1 MKLRSLSFLATAV
14 AAAAI
19 LTSAVR
25 TQFSLPVVHAH
36 HGCSNATLIGNYAF
50 SFSGFSNENNTF
62 VPFDGA
68 GIANFDGAGNVS
80 ATFAYS
86 SGGTSSTGN
95 PYTATYSVDSN
106 CAVSL
111 TATPGSGGDNFAG
124 AIVRDGDEILTT
136 DISAPDTLTLN
147 FKRQ

>member
-1 MKLRSLSFLATAV
+1 MKLRSLTLLATAV

-19 LTSAVR
+19 LTSAVQ

-36 HGCSNATLIGNYAF
+36 HGCSNATLMGNYAF
-50 SFSGFSNENNTF
+50 SFSGFSNGSDTII
-62 VPFDGA
+62 PFDGA
-68 GIANFDGAGNVS
+68 GIANFDGDGKMS

-86 SGGTSSTGN
+86 LGGSSSTS
-95 PYTATYSVDSN
+95 PYTATYTVNSN

-111 TATPGSGGDNFAG
+111 TATPGSGGDNLVG
-124 AIVRDGDEILTT
+124 AIVRDGDEILAT
-136 DISAPDTLTLN
+136 DISAPDTLTLD

>member
-1 MKLRSLSFLATAV
+1 MKLRSLTFLAAAV

-19 LTSAVR
+19 LTPAVR

-36 HGCSNATLIGNYAF
+36 QGCSNATLRGNYAF
-50 SFSGFSNENNTF
+50 SFAGFSNGNNTIT
-62 VPFDGA
+62 PFDGA
-68 GIANFDGAGNVS
+68 GIANFDGVGNAS

-86 SGGTSSTGN
+86 SGGTSGTS

-124 AIVRDGDEILTT
+124 AIVRDGDEILVT
-136 DISAPDTLTLN
+136 DISAPDTLNMNL
-147 FKRQ
+147 KRQ